1 MWKKKKTSILIE
13 PTPNPNAL
21 KFVLDKEVID
31 KGKATFNDISECD
44 HIPLVR
50 DIISIESVLQ
60 VHLFE
65 NVISVTKSDLD
76 WDKLTPQIESVIIT
90 RLPSHNINFNRGQE
104 EQKAKK
110 RDDLPLEIRQIEE
123 ILDETIR
130 MGLQADGGDIEV
142 LELEDNRLYVKY
154 EGACG
159 TCPSATT
166 GTLYVIEAILKDRF
180 NPEIEVIA
188 TNTD

>member
-1 MWKKKKTSILIE
+1 MWNKKNKIIIE

-21 KFVLDKEVID
+21 KFVLANEVI
-31 KGKATFNDISECD
+31 KNGKATFNDIDECD

-50 DIISIESVLQ
+50 DIMSIEGVLQ
-60 VHLFE
+60 VYLFE
-65 NVISVTKSDLD
+65 NFISVTKSSLD
-76 WDKLTPQIESVIIT
+76 WDDLTPKIKSVITT
-90 RLPSHNINFNRGQE
+90 RFTSHNSNFNQKQN
-104 EQKAKK
+104 EQKSRS
-110 RDDLPLEIRQIEE
+110 RDNLSLEIQQIEE

-130 MGLQADGGDIEV
+130 TGLQADGGDIEV
-142 LELEDNRLYVKY
+142 VELENNRLFVKY

-188 TNTD
+188 V

>member
-1 MWKKKKTSILIE
+1 MWKKNKTNILIE

-21 KFVLDKEVID
+21 KFVLDTEVID
-31 KGKATFNDISECD
+31 RGKASFNDISECD

-50 DIISIESVLQ
+50 DIISIEGVLQ

-65 NVISVTKSDLD
+65 NVISVTKSDLE
-76 WDKLTPQIESVIIT
+76 WDDLTPKIESVIVT
-90 RLPSHNINFNRGQE
+90 RLPSHDINFNQKQE
-104 EQKAKK
+104 EQQVKK
-110 RDDLPLEIRQIEE
+110 RENLPLEIRQIED
-123 ILDETIR
+123 ILDDTVRI
-130 MGLQADGGDIEV
+130 GLRADGGDIEV

-188 TNTD
+188 V